1 MNKQLHMDK
10 SPFITESKL
19 HGRLVMAWLGGF
31 LWFIADKTQPGQV
44 LPPGAWTVLLACVL
58 EISIIAA
65 LFAARERRPKEYRYF
80 LYFFVFLLIGDAAHV
95 FLYYIFHVTEKNTTT
110 FLLNTLPYTLAYC
123 FGCVGYFKHLRK
135 KLSVI
140 NWFSFI
146 WLPILLIAPSM
157 LEILVPLT
165 LDQHKAGGW
174 EFASILNG
182 FQSVAL
188 FFWATTTL
196 ILSVDKVFMLAGLA
210 GVVSQLSN
218 WGSTSMYLLNEKK
231 LLFDEYELLWLI
243 AIITFWYAFIVV
255 GKRDPDTNSLA
266 TDEVSRRSLVSQQR
280 MAIIGTISAS
290 LLVTV
295 LFFDR
300 SVWSYRVVL
309 FGVAIGCYIS
319 ILAGEFLSQQIVQYA
334 MLFGNTVNLAEHQGD
349 AGVEHQDI
357 PIELWQIYRLTF
369 HDDILQRRLKS
380 AVNEKMSDFASQVAH
395 DIRSPLAA
403 LDSAVGDVSQLPE
416 DKRLL
421 IRGAAS
427 RIRDI
432 ANSLLRTQRAHAG
445 ESIPENLAAT
455 SSELLSS
462 MIDPVVSE
470 KRLQF
475 RSQARVEIELRLDAS
490 SYGLFAAVQPV
501 EFKRLVSNLVN
512 NAVEAFGESSGAVSV
527 DLSSRDGH
535 AIVSVQDNGKGIP
548 PEVLARLGQRGE
560 THGKAGGSGLGLHHA
575 RTSAESWG
583 GRLELASEVGKG
595 TTATLVLPLAPAPD
609 WFVPEIRLTPGKAVV
624 ILDDDASIHQVW
636 QGRLDILK
644 AAAQGVEIVHVS
656 SPVEIRGWVKANE
669 AKAEQALYL
678 FDYEL
683 LGHRDTGLSLAEE
696 LGLGA
701 RVVLVTSR
709 SEEPEVMAGC
719 WRLKARL
726 IPKGLAGSVP
736 MRVEAVVPMETSE
749 GKRFDAVLIDND
761 PLTRMVWENDAA
773 DRGKLLKTFS
783 TVEDFFNA
791 VDGIDRATPVY
802 VDFNLGEGVKGDEET
817 RRIHG
822 IGFGEVYLATGHE
835 PERFAQLT
843 HIRGVIGKEPPWGEI

>member
-1 MNKQLHMDK
+1 MGK
-10 SPFITESKL
+10 SSFISESKL
-19 HGRLVMAWLGGF
+19 HGGLVMAWLGGF
-31 LWFIADKTQPGQV
+31 VWFVADKTQAGKV
-44 LPPGAWTVLLACVL
+44 LPPGAWTVLLECIL

-65 LFAARERRPKEYRYF
+65 LFSVRERKPQEYRYF
-80 LYFFVFLLIGDAAHV
+80 LYFFVFLLIGDCAHV

-110 FLLNTLPYTLAYC
+110 FLLNALPYTLAY
-123 FGCVGYFKHLRK
+123 FLGCVGYFKHLRK
-135 KLSVI
+135 KLSVV

-146 WLPILLIAPSM
+146 WLPILLSAPSM
-157 LEILVPLT
+157 LEIIVPLT
-165 LDQHKAGGW
+165 RDQYKAGGW
-174 EFASILNG
+174 EIASIING

-196 ILSVDKVFMLAGLA
+196 ILSVDKVFLFAGLA

-218 WGSTSMYLLNEKK
+218 WGGTSMYLLNKNS
-231 LLFDEYELLWLI
+231 LVFDEYEFLWLA
-243 AIITFWYAFIVV
+243 AIITFWYAFVVV
-255 GKRDPDTNSLA
+255 GKRDPDKNSLT
-266 TDEVSRRSLVSQQR
+266 TDAVSRRSLVSQQR
-280 MAIIGTISAS
+280 MAIIGVISAS
-290 LLVTV
+290 LLGTV

-319 ILAGEFLSQQIVQYA
+319 ILTGEFLSQQIIQYA
-334 MLFGNTVNLAEHQGD
+334 MLFGNTLNSMEHQGD
-349 AGVEHQDI
+349 AGVEQQDI
-357 PIELWQIYRLTF
+357 PIELWQIYRFTF

-380 AVNEKMSDFASQVAH
+380 AVNERMSHFASQVAH

-403 LDSAVGDVSQLPE
+403 LDCAIGDVAQLPE

-421 IRGAAS
+421 IRSAVC
-427 RIRDI
+427 RIQDI

-445 ESIPENLAAT
+445 ESMPENLPAA

-462 MIDPVVSE
+462 MLDPVVSE

-475 RSQARVEIELRLDAS
+475 RSQSHVQIELRLDVS

-512 NAVEAFGESSGAVSV
+512 NAVEAVGESSGAVSV
-527 DLSSRDGH
+527 GLSSRDGH

-560 THGKAGGSGLGLHHA
+560 THGKADGSGLGLHHA
-575 RTSAESWG
+575 RTSVESWG
-583 GRLELASEVGKG
+583 GYLELASEVGKG

-636 QGRLDILK
+636 RGRLDVLK
-644 AAAQGVEIVHVS
+644 AATRGVEIVHVS

-709 SEEPEVMAGC
+709 YEEQEVLAGC
-719 WRLKARL
+719 RRLKARL
-726 IPKGLAGSVP
+726 IPKGLAGI
-736 MRVEAVVPMETSE
+736 VEAAALAPAAARE
-749 GKRFDAVLIDND
+749 RHDAVLIDDD
-761 PLTRMVWENDAA
+761 PLTRMTWKMAASQAGKKFQSFATVAEFFKEAPVLDRETPIYIDAELA
-773 DRGKLLKTFS
+773 DG
-783 TVEDFFNA
+783 
-791 VDGIDRATPVY
+791 VDGAQESLRVRD
-802 VDFNLGEGVKGDEET
+802 LGFQD
-817 RRIHG
+817 IH
-822 IGFGEVYLATGHE
+822 LATGHE
-835 PERFAQLT
+835 AAKFAAYKHL
-843 HIRGVIGKEPPWGEI
+843 RGVVGKEPPWSQEE

>member
-1 MNKQLHMDK
+1 MGK
-10 SPFITESKL
+10 SSFISESKL
-19 HGRLVMAWLGGF
+19 HGGLVMAWLGGF
-31 LWFIADKTQPGQV
+31 LWFVVDKTQAGKV
-44 LPPGAWTVLLACVL
+44 LPPGAWTVLLECIL

-65 LFAARERRPKEYRYF
+65 LFSGRERKPQEYRYF
-80 LYFFVFLLIGDAAHV
+80 LGFFVFLLIGDCAHV

-110 FLLNTLPYTLAYC
+110 FLLNTLPYTLAYF

-135 KLSVI
+135 KLSVV

-146 WLPILLIAPSM
+146 WLPILLSAPSM
-157 LEILVPLT
+157 LEIIVPLT
-165 LDQHKAGGW
+165 LDQYKAGGW
-174 EFASILNG
+174 EIASILNG

-196 ILSVDKVFMLAGLA
+196 ILSVDKVFLFAGLA

-218 WGSTSMYLLNEKK
+218 WGGTSMYLLNKNS
-231 LLFDEYELLWLI
+231 LVFDEYEFLWLV
-243 AIITFWYAFIVV
+243 AIITFWYAFVVV
-255 GKRDPDTNSLA
+255 GKRGPDKNSLT

-280 MAIIGTISAS
+280 MAIIGVISAS
-290 LLVTV
+290 LLGTV

-319 ILAGEFLSQQIVQYA
+319 ILTGEFLSQQIIQYA
-334 MLFGNTVNLAEHQGD
+334 MLFGNTLNLMEHQGD
-349 AGVEHQDI
+349 AGVEQQDI

-380 AVNEKMSDFASQVAH
+380 AVNEKMSHFASQVAH

-403 LDSAVGDVSQLPE
+403 LDCAVGDVAQLPE

-421 IRGAAS
+421 IRGAVC
-427 RIRDI
+427 RIQDI
-432 ANSLLRTQRAHAG
+432 ANSLLRTQRAYAG
-445 ESIPENLAAT
+445 ESMPENLEAA

-462 MIDPVVSE
+462 MVDPVVSE

-475 RSQARVEIELRLDAS
+475 RSQSRVQIELRLDVS

-512 NAVEAFGESSGAVSV
+512 NAVEALGESSGAVSV
-527 DLSSRDGH
+527 GLSSRDGH
-535 AIVSVQDNGKGIP
+535 AIVSVQDSGKGIP
-548 PEVLARLGQRGE
+548 LEVLARLGRRGE

-575 RTSAESWG
+575 RTSVESWG

-636 QGRLDILK
+636 RGRLDVLK
-644 AAAQGVEIVHVS
+644 AAARGVEIVHAS

-678 FDYEL
+678 FDYEF

-696 LGLGA
+696 LDLGA

-709 SEEPEVMAGC
+709 YEEPEVLAGC
-719 WRLKARL
+719 RRLKARL

-736 MRVEAVVPMETSE
+736 IIVEAAALAPAAARE
-749 GKRFDAVLIDND
+749 RHDAVLIDDD
-761 PLTRMVWENDAA
+761 PLTRMTWKMTAA
-773 DRGKLLKTFS
+773 RLGKKLRSFESVADFLKES
-783 TVEDFFNA
+783 
-791 VDGIDRATPVY
+791 DGIDRTTPVY
-802 VDFNLGEGVKGDEET
+802 VDSELGNGAKGEVESLK
-817 RRIHG
+817 IHG
-822 IGFGEVYLATGHE
+822 LGFGEVYLATGHGAE
-835 PERFAQLT
+835 KFAGLA
-843 HIRGVIGKEPPWGEI
+843 HLRGVVGKEPPWGREI

>member
-1 MNKQLHMDK
+1 MDK
-10 SPFITESKL
+10 SPFISESKL
-19 HGRLVMAWLGGF
+19 HGGLVLAWLGGF
-31 LWFIADKTQPGQV
+31 AWFVADKTQAGQI
-44 LPPGAWTVLLACVL
+44 LPPGAWTVLLECLL
-58 EISIIAA
+58 EISVIAA
-65 LFAARERRPKEYRYF
+65 LFPIRDRKPEYRYF
-80 LYFFVFLLIGDAAHV
+80 LCFFSFLLIGDGAHV
-95 FLYYIFHVTEKNTTT
+95 FLYYIFHVPEKNTTT
-110 FLLNTLPYTLAYC
+110 FLLNTLPYCLAYL
-123 FGCVGYFKHLRK
+123 FGCVGYFKHLQK

-140 NWFSFI
+140 SWVSFI

-165 LDQHKAGGW
+165 LDQYKAGGW
-174 EFASILNG
+174 EIASIING

-196 ILSVDKVFMLAGLA
+196 ILSVDKVFLFAGLA

-218 WGSTSMYLLNEKK
+218 WGGTSMYLLNKK
-231 LLFDEYELLWLI
+231 NLMFDEYEFLWLV
-243 AIITFWYAFIVV
+243 AIITFWYAFVVV
-255 GKRDPDTNSLA
+255 GKRGSDKRS
-266 TDEVSRRSLVSQQR
+266 DEVSRRSLVSQQR
-280 MAIIGTISAS
+280 MAIIGVISAS
-290 LLVTV
+290 LMVTV

-319 ILAGEFLSQQIVQYA
+319 ILTGEFLSQQIIQYA
-334 MLFGNTVNLAEHQGD
+334 LLFGNTLNLAEHQGD
-349 AGVEHQDI
+349 AGAEHQDI

-403 LDSAVGDVSQLPE
+403 LDCAVGDVAQLPE

-421 IRGAAS
+421 IRGAVG
-427 RIRDI
+427 RIQDI
-432 ANSLLRTQRAHAG
+432 ANSLLRTQRAHSG
-445 ESIPENLAAT
+445 ESMPENPAAA

-462 MIDPVVSE
+462 LIDPVVSE

-475 RSQARVEIELRLDAS
+475 RSQSRVEIELRLDAS

-512 NAVEAFGESSGAVSV
+512 NAVEAFGEGSGAVRV
-527 DLSSRDGH
+527 GLSSRDGH
-535 AIVSVQDNGKGIP
+535 AVVSVRDDGKGIP
-548 PEVLARLGQRGE
+548 PEVLARLGRRGE

-583 GRLELASEVGKG
+583 GRLELASEAGKG
-595 TTATLVLPLAPAPD
+595 TTAALVLPLAPAPD
-609 WFVPEIRLTPGKAVV
+609 WFVPEIRLTPGRAVV

-636 QGRLDILK
+636 RGRLDVLK

-656 SPVEIRGWVKANE
+656 SPVDFRGWVAANE
-669 AKAEQALYL
+669 AKAQRALYL

-719 WRLKARL
+719 RRLKARL

-736 MRVEAVVPMETSE
+736 IIVEAAPLAPAAARE
-749 GKRFDAVLIDND
+749 RHDAVLIDDD
-761 PLTRMVWENDAA
+761 PLARMTWKMTAARLGKTLRCFESAA
-773 DRGKLLKTFS
+773 DFLKES
-783 TVEDFFNA
+783 
-791 VDGIDRATPVY
+791 DGIDRATPVY
-802 VDFNLGEGVKGDEET
+802 VDSDLGDGAKGEVESLA
-817 RRIHG
+817 IHG
-822 IGFGEVYLATGHE
+822 LGFGEIYLATGHGAE
-835 PERFAQLT
+835 KFAGLA
-843 HIRGVIGKEPPWGEI
+843 HLRGVVGKAPPWGREG